1 MENSNRYCNQGFHL
15 ALLRGTH
22 NSKTG
27 GKSYEKTL
35 HNGLLY
41 VESEEG
47 EQSMK
52 KELIQ
57 VTEFNILEEVTVAK
71 WTKLFGGLFKPMCF
85 GYRQHL

>member
-22 NSKTG
+22 NSKVG
-27 GKSYEKTL
+27 GKSYEKTCAQWAII
-35 HNGLLY
+35 

-47 EQSMK
+47 EKSMK

-57 VTEFNILEEVTVAK
+57 VTEFNI
-71 WTKLFGGLFKPMCF
+71 
-85 GYRQHL
+85 